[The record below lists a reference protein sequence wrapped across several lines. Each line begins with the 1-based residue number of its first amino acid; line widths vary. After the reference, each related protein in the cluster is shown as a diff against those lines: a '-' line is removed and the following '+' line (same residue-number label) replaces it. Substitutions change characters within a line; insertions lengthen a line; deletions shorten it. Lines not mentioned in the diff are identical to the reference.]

1 MANHD
6 VIVVGASMGGVEAL
20 SALAE
25 QLPRDLPAAVLMV
38 LHLAAQQKSL
48 LPQILSRRSPLP
60 VSHPEDGEALKPGH
74 IYVAPADHHLV
85 VEPGKVR
92 LVKGPKENGHRPAVD
107 TLFRSAAR
115 AYGPR
120 VVGVVLTGALDDGT
134 AGLLAVKK
142 QGGIAVVQDPRDA
155 FCPDMPRS
163 ALEYVA
169 VDHCEPLR
177 ELGPLLERLVAT
189 PVKLRGPKP
198 TPPSRQLSEE
208 VKSMTI
214 ETQTLSGAPPEYGEP
229 SHFSCPDCGGVLF
242 EMDDEGLLRFRCRTG
257 HGYTS
262 EALAAGQ
269 QAGVEEALWAA
280 MRALEESAAL
290 SRRMAAQARERN
302 HAHTAQRF
310 DERAKA
316 TEAQVLV
323 LREVVLSGLPQEQ
336 QRLEAEVGPQGE
348 AASGRPGATA
358 R

>member
-6 VIVVGASMGGVEAL
+6 IIVVGASMGGVEAL
-20 SALAE
+20 SALVA
-25 QLPRDLPAAVLMV
+25 QLPGDLPAAVLVV
-38 LHLAAQQKSL
+38 LHLATQQKSV
-48 LPQILSRRSPLP
+48 LPQILSRQGPLP
-60 VSHPEDGEALKPGH
+60 AHHPEDGEPLKPGH
-74 IYVAPADHHLV
+74 IYVAPSDRHLV

-92 LVKGPKENGHRPAVD
+92 MVKGPKENGHRPAVD

-142 QGGIAVVQDPRDA
+142 QGGVTVVQDPTDA

-169 VDHCEPLR
+169 VDHCVRLR
-177 ELGPLLERLVAT
+177 ELGALLERLVAL
-189 PVKLRGPKP
+189 PVKLRSAKP
-198 TPPSRQLSEE
+198 SPPSRRMNAE

-214 ETQTLSGAPPEYGEP
+214 ETRTLAGEPPEYDGEP

-242 EMDDEGLLRFRCRTG
+242 EMEDDGLLRFRCRTG

-269 QAGVEEALWAA
+269 QTGMDEALWAA
-280 MRALEESAAL
+280 LRALEENAAL
-290 SRRMAAQARERN
+290 SRRMAARARERG
-302 HAHTAQRF
+302 HGQSAQRF
-310 DERAKA
+310 DERAQG
-316 TEAQVLV
+316 TEAQVLL
-323 LREVVLSGLPQEQ
+323 LRGALLSGLPQEQ
-336 QRLEAEVGPQGE
+336 ERLADELSQREG
-348 AASGRPGATA
+348 
-358 R
+358 

>member
-6 VIVVGASMGGVEAL
+6 IIVVGASMGGVEAL
-20 SALAE
+20 SSLVA
-25 QLPRDLPAAVLMV
+25 QLPGELPAAVLVV
-38 LHLAAQQKSL
+38 LHLGAQQKSV
-48 LPQILSRRSPLP
+48 LPQILARQGALP
-60 VSHPEDGEALKPGH
+60 ARHPEDGEPLKPGH
-74 IYVAPADHHLV
+74 IYVAPSDRHLV
-85 VEPGKVR
+85 VEPGRVR

-142 QGGIAVVQDPRDA
+142 QGGLAVVQDPADA

-169 VDHCEPLR
+169 VDHCVRLR
-177 ELGPLLERLVAT
+177 EVGALLERLVAL
-189 PVKLRGPKP
+189 PVKLRSAKAS
-198 TPPSRQLSEE
+198 PPSRRMNEE
-208 VKSMTI
+208 VKAMTM
-214 ETQTLSGAPPEYGEP
+214 ETRTLAGAPPEYGEP

-242 EMDDEGLLRFRCRTG
+242 EMEDDGLLRFRCRTG

-269 QAGVEEALWAA
+269 QKGMEEALWAA
-280 MRALEESAAL
+280 LRALEENAAL
-290 SRRMAAQARERN
+290 ARRMAVRARERG

-310 DERAKA
+310 DERAQS
-316 TEAQVLV
+316 TEAQVLL
-323 LREVVLSGLPQEQ
+323 LRDALLSGAPQEHE
-336 QRLEAEVGPQGE
+336 RLEDELSQGE
-348 AASGRPGATA
+348 G
-358 R
+358 